1 MGRPRVVRSAEEQA
15 AFDERRRELARE
27 RARRRRADLAV
38 REREAE
44 ALRQR
49 RAADPVLRERQA
61 EAKRQRR
68 AADPELREREAE
80 SRRQRRLGV
89 YLENKNN
96 NESLSKASVKFL
108 GATARFQREFLDR
121 NFGAS
126 CGVCDRL
133 WFDHDVVLVS
143 GIRSCEQRRNAFD
156 VLKEHYPNR
165 DCNQFKVCGTCKD
178 SLVRGL
184 LPAFS
189 TVNGNADPVVPRT
202 ARCVVPI
209 CHSRSAPSSILYPL
223 PAELSQRQAWID
235 FVRGCPCGGARDWNP
250 PSNEISLV
258 CSLHFSVRCFRFQR
272 PRGYS
277 VGYSKCLRRDAVPTL
292 YPIEEQCSSV
302 PNENFPDDTAERLV
316 SSGVED
322 AAGRT
327 PNSLASSRSV
337 AGQDR
342 GHCASDQ
349 DTARRLAHLAAFE
362 LTFLKNVST
371 QCSVEMASKAA
382 SCAVRTVSKSVQCSG

>member
-1 MGRPRVVRSAEEQA
+1 MGRPRVLRSAAEQA
-15 AFDERRRELARE
+15 AFDEKRRQRRREQARARRADPAFKAAQAQARLQRQAADPTLKARLTEAQRQRRATNPEARE
-27 RARRRRADLAV
+27 RNTQLQ
-38 REREAE
+38 
-44 ALRQR
+44 RQR
-49 RAADPVLRERQA
+49 RAANPELRERDAQVKRQRRA
-61 EAKRQRR
+61 AHPDVRDRDIEAKRQRR
-68 AADPELREREAE
+68 AADPEFRAREAE
-80 SRRQRRLGV
+80 RLRQRR
-89 YLENKNN
+89 
-96 NESLSKASVKFL
+96 A
-108 GATARFQREFLDR
+108 
-121 NFGAS
+121 GAS
-126 CGVCDRL
+126 T
-133 WFDHDVVLVS
+133 S
-143 GIRSCEQRRNAFD
+143 AYTS
-156 VLKEHYPNR
+156 
-165 DCNQFKVCGTCKD
+165 
-178 SLVRGL
+178 
-184 LPAFS
+184 
-189 TVNGNADPVVPRT
+189 NADPAAPKT

-337 AGQDR
+337 AVVQRLSHRLASLLPGQDR

>member
-1 MGRPRVVRSAEEQA
+1 MGRPRLVRSAEEEA
-15 AFDERRRELARE
+15 TFKERQRERARE
-27 RARRRRADLAV
+27 RARARRSIPEFRQ
-38 REREAE
+38 AE
-44 ALRQR
+44 
-49 RAADPVLRERQA
+49 A

-68 AADPELREREAE
+68 TDQRVRRAEAEAERQRRAQPEVRARRAERERERRANPRVRQADVESKRQRRSDPEVRAAEARAKAAYREANPEVRKRENEARRRRREENPELRINHAN
-80 SRRQRRLGV
+80 RL
-89 YLENKNN
+89 
-96 NESLSKASVKFL
+96 L
-108 GATARFQREFLDR
+108 GLDT
-121 NFGAS
+121 
-126 CGVCDRL
+126 
-133 WFDHDVVLVS
+133 
-143 GIRSCEQRRNAFD
+143 IRVHPCCR
-156 VLKEHYPNR
+156 
-165 DCNQFKVCGTCKD
+165 
-178 SLVRGL
+178 
-184 LPAFS
+184 
-189 TVNGNADPVVPRT
+189 NADPVVPRT

-337 AGQDR
+337 AVVQRLSHRLASLLPGQDR

>member
-1 MGRPRVVRSAEEQA
+1 MK
-15 AFDERRRELARE
+15 RRREDSDYRAMTAQTKMQKRVDDLE
-27 RARRRRADLAV
+27 TRARRVAAERQYDATHREERREAARLRRASDPGLRV
-38 REREAE
+38 MQNFKRRERLATSG
-44 ALRQR
+44 
-49 RAADPVLRERQA
+49 AD
-61 EAKRQRR
+61 
-68 AADPELREREAE
+68 
-80 SRRQRRLGV
+80 G
-89 YLENKNN
+89 
-96 NESLSKASVKFL
+96 
-108 GATARFQREFLDR
+108 RF
-121 NFGAS
+121 S
-126 CGVCDRL
+126 
-133 WFDHDVVLVS
+133 
-143 GIRSCEQRRNAFD
+143 
-156 VLKEHYPNR
+156 
-165 DCNQFKVCGTCKD
+165 
-178 SLVRGL
+178 
-184 LPAFS
+184 
-189 TVNGNADPVVPRT
+189 NADPVVPRT

-337 AGQDR
+337 AVVQRLSHRLASLLPGQDR